1 MKYCQNH
8 LKYRLIKKELYC
20 YRYNSKKGEN
30 KMSRM
35 KKVDL
40 NCDLGESFGN
50 YKLGMD
56 EQILPLIT
64 SANIACGF
72 HASDPVVMSRT
83 VKMAAE
89 SGVAAGAHPGYQD
102 LVGFGRRNM
111 NVAPAEVTDIVMY
124 QIGALEAFCRAN
136 GIAMQHVKPHGAM
149 YNMAEKDD
157 KLAEAICR
165 GIKAVNPEL
174 ILLGPGSGKM
184 VKAAKAL
191 GLKTAGE
198 VFADRAYMEDGT
210 LVPRSQEG
218 AMITDEEEAVARVLE
233 MVQKG
238 TVTAITGKK
247 IAVQA
252 DSICV
257 HGDGQK
263 ALLFVQKIRS
273 ELEKAGV
280 VIVPMKEV
288 IVGES

>member
-1 MKYCQNH
+1 
-8 LKYRLIKKELYC
+8 
-20 YRYNSKKGEN
+20 
-30 KMSRM
+30 
-35 KKVDL
+35 
-40 NCDLGESFGN
+40 
-50 YKLGMD
+50 
-56 EQILPLIT
+56 
-64 SANIACGF
+64 
-72 HASDPVVMSRT
+72 
-83 VKMAAE
+83 MAAE

-111 NVAPAEVTDIVMY
+111 KVAPAEVTDIVMY

-165 GIKAVNPEL
+165 GIKAVNPDL

-247 IAVQA
+247 IEVQA

-280 VIVPMKEV
+280 VIAPMKEV